1 MLRFYGLRVLKDYIG
16 HIILIGLPVTLISL
30 MVIINEQ
37 ANPERDVAVMAL
49 YIGLIYIIMF
59 QGFGAAYTFEGI
71 EHDFFSPFKDRLRAA
86 PTNPMVFILANIAFG
101 VLTSFLQSLV
111 LVGFISVVFNVTIN
125 NLLGVLGVLFIGV
138 VLAQLLAALLILVLK
153 KASKAQAMITIYII
167 AGMVSAGFFFPL
179 PQSEITEFLSKYSSP
194 LAWTHYAA
202 YGLINEVYS
211 EALVGIGLLGG
222 LVVVLTLVVY
232 FLSRRV
238 VL

>member
-1 MLRFYGLRVLKDYIG
+1 MFRFYGLRVLKDYIG

-37 ANPERDVAVMAL
+37 ASPDADVPTMAL
-49 YIGLIYIIMF
+49 FIGIIYIIMF

-71 EHDFFSPFKDRLRAA
+71 EYDFFSPFKDRLRAA
-86 PTNPMVFILANIAFG
+86 PINPMVFILANIVFG
-101 VLTSFLQSLV
+101 IITSYLQSLV
-111 LVGFISVVFNVTIN
+111 LVGFIIVVFNVTIN

-138 VLAQLLAALLILVLK
+138 VLAQLLAALLILMFK
-153 KASKAQAMITIYII
+153 KASKAQAIITIYII

-179 PQSEITEFLSKYSSP
+179 PKTDVTEFLSKYSSP

-211 EALVGIGLLGG
+211 EALVGIGLLSGFIAIIALG
-222 LVVVLTLVVY
+222 VY